1 MFYKVGEKISIL
13 FLTQKKKKKK
23 KKNLRF
29 RAEIQHLYRGMV
41 KADWAAISYYDMR
54 RFCEE
59 KQGMIFKTDKEVN
72 AKALFFKAKRITI

>member
-1 MFYKVGEKISIL
+1 
-13 FLTQKKKKKK
+13 
-23 KKNLRF
+23 
-29 RAEIQHLYRGMV
+29 MV